1 VVALGV
7 GVGTPAASASTH
19 QHNCGED
26 HTAAASPQVRA
37 VLAEIS
43 CTVADLRPIPALR
56 DSSST
61 HLTCA
66 PCHSGTLVWAG
77 GSADCKLLVV
87 IDQFEQ
93 LVTQTEDV
101 TRELFVRALKP
112 ALGKKVQVV
121 GTLRPEFLT
130 TVLHD
135 DNLSELDFNLYPI
148 APLKKAALIEIIR
161 KPAERADIDIPSA
174 LAATMA
180 RDTMG
185 ASKSGEVLPLL
196 AFTLAELTSDR
207 APGEKGFKVTAR
219 AYKDFGGI
227 HGAIAKKADE
237 ALNDIRTQ
245 RVASADDTVE
255 TLVKLVQVRA
265 AGPTKNLVDEN
276 ELNDSDKRILGFFR
290 ARHLVTREPI
300 IEGADG
306 AKEKFVYSIVHEA
319 LLDRWQILRDEIEK
333 QKISKAIATMVDE
346 DAQKWIERGKDK
358 ARLYSGDE
366 LAKTLHD
373 LGLSS
378 QSFLASGVQPA
389 RPSRPARCSH
399 ECGFAAVPREQHQK
413 GQPSAGESSGLRC
426 RGTEDHWRTS
436 HLGRHVCPYGHRRER
451 PRGRAASRRSDH
463 APGIRR
469 HGEIEPAQR

>member
-265 AGPTKNLVDEN
+265 AGPTKNLVDEMSSTTRIN
-276 ELNDSDKRILGFFR
+276 GSLGSSGRDTSSHANRSSRAPTGRKRNSFTPSCMRLSLTDGKYC
-290 ARHLVTREPI
+290 ATRSRSR
-300 IEGADG
+300 
-306 AKEKFVYSIVHEA
+306 KS
-319 LLDRWQILRDEIEK
+319 
-333 QKISKAIATMVDE
+333 
-346 DAQKWIERGKDK
+346 
-358 ARLYSGDE
+358 
-366 LAKTLHD
+366 
-373 LGLSS
+373 
-378 QSFLASGVQPA
+378 A
-389 RPSRPARCSH
+389 RPSPPWSTRTR
-399 ECGFAAVPREQHQK
+399 K
-413 GQPSAGESSGLRC
+413 SGLNVARTKPDSIPATNWPRRC
-426 RGTEDHWRTS
+426 MISG
-436 HLGRHVCPYGHRRER
+436 
-451 PRGRAASRRSDH
+451 
-463 APGIRR
+463 
-469 HGEIEPAQR
+469 